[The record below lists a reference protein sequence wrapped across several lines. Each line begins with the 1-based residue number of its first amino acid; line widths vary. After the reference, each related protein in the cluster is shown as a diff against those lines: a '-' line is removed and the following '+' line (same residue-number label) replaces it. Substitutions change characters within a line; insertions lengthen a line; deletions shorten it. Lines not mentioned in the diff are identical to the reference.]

1 MRARLAIVLPLLSA
15 ALLLVGNVLALS
27 VAGEDETSETVSL
40 LSFAFPV
47 AAFAAVGF
55 LIARRQPD
63 NPIGWLLIAVGVC
76 FALVVGC
83 VGTAIWA
90 LREDTLPQDLAEWI
104 YVPANSW
111 VLGLGLLG
119 NQIPLRLPDGR
130 LPSPRWRLFSRVS
143 IGLIAVTFVTMAMQP
158 GGVEGEPGTAN
169 PIGAGFA
176 RPLAAVILLMI
187 LSFGGAIYSL
197 FRRYRRA
204 DARERLQ
211 LRWIAFGGVLFLGVY
226 VLSLVIPAVAGWE
239 EESTGADL
247 AAYVSQFAFG
257 ALPIAIGVA
266 ILRHRLYDLGVVVNR
281 TLVYA
286 GLTATLAAAYLAVV
300 LLLQLVL
307 QPVTEQSDLAIA
319 GSTLAVAA
327 LARPARA
334 RIQALVD
341 RRFYRRRYDAAQT
354 IESFGA
360 RLRDQVELDAVSADL
375 RAVVTDTMQP
385 AHLSL
390 WLRKAPR

>member
-1 MRARLAIVLPLLSA
+1 MESA
-15 ALLLVGNVLALS
+15 
-27 VAGEDETSETVSL
+27 
-40 LSFAFPV
+40 P
-47 AAFAAVGF
+47 
-55 LIARRQPD
+55 
-63 NPIGWLLIAVGVC
+63 
-76 FALVVGC
+76 
-83 VGTAIWA
+83 
-90 LREDTLPQDLAEWI
+90 
-104 YVPANSW
+104 Y
-111 VLGLGLLG
+111 
-119 NQIPLRLPDGR
+119 
-130 LPSPRWRLFSRVS
+130 
-143 IGLIAVTFVTMAMQP
+143 
-158 GGVEGEPGTAN
+158 
-169 PIGAGFA
+169 AGFA
-176 RPLAAVILLMI
+176 VFGISVPL
-187 LSFGGAIYSL
+187 GGTVYRVPIGSAIMSAIVTY
-197 FRRYRRA
+197 
-204 DARERLQ
+204 
-211 LRWIAFGGVLFLGVY
+211 VLTLAGVY

-341 RRFYRRRYDAAQT
+341 RRFNRRRYDAAQT

-360 RLRDQVELDAVSADL
+360 RLRDQVELDAVSACSGGPCWRSSS
-375 RAVVTDTMQP
+375 RAR
-385 AHLSL
+385 SL
-390 WLRKAPR
+390 TPVASASCSRSPCSC